1 MPVDPIHRQRQH
13 AALMSLLA
21 GFGMLFLK
29 VGAWAWTGS
38 AAVMSDALEAVVHV
52 AATGFFFY
60 CFHLA
65 ATPPDANHPYGHG
78 KAEHLSV
85 GFEGGMILVA
95 AIAIVVAG
103 IHTMVTG
110 SVAKDLGLG
119 FGLEIVAMVV
129 NIALSWHLITV
140 GRKTRSAMLV
150 ADGQHV
156 LSDVWTT
163 VGVLVAVVSMWVL
176 PERLC
181 PWIDGGVAIAL
192 AGLIVVTAVRL
203 LRSAL
208 AGLLDEADHGL
219 LDQVVVAINEIR
231 DPNWLDIHNLRM
243 RDSGDLVYVD
253 FHLTLPSQ
261 WTISQGH
268 EAEERLEY
276 HILARLGR
284 RGTVMIHLD
293 HKPVELP
300 APGSNREA
308 FSLADVTRIK
318 MDEPPSGAAM
328 ALPAVSA
335 K

>member
-1 MPVDPIHRQRQH
+1 MVADHIHRQRQR
-13 AALMSLLA
+13 AALYSLLA
-21 GFGMLFLK
+21 GFAMLVLK

-38 AAVMSDALEAVVHV
+38 AAVLSDALEAVVHV

-65 ATPPDANHPYGHG
+65 ATPPDENHPYGHG
-78 KAEHLSV
+78 KAEYLSV

-95 AIAIVVAG
+95 AIAIVVSA
-103 IHTMVTG
+103 IHTMVAGT
-110 SVAKDLGLG
+110 VAKDLGIGL
-119 FGLEIVAMVV
+119 GLELVAMVV
-129 NIALSWHLITV
+129 NIALSWHLMKV
-140 GRKTRSAMLV
+140 GRETRSAMLV

-163 VGVLVAVVSMWVL
+163 VGVLIAVVSMWFL

-181 PWIDGGVAIAL
+181 PWVDGGVAIAL
-192 AGLIVVTAVRL
+192 AGLIVVTAVHL

-231 DPNWLDIHNLRM
+231 DPNWLDIHNLRL

-261 WTISQGH
+261 WSIAQGH
-268 EAEERLEY
+268 DAEERLEY

-300 APGSNREA
+300 APGSTREA
-308 FSLADVTRIK
+308 FLLEAVTRIK
-318 MDEPPSGAAM
+318 IDKPAEAPLAAEP
-328 ALPAVSA
+328 VSA
-335 K
+335 E